1 MARSTLS
8 FGRFG
13 VSKAVVVMTALVLA
27 HAPARAETLQP
38 FKDELFS
45 YGRVLESRD
54 GGDWLT
60 VDYDE
65 MRDINGR
72 DEVPERRVKRP
83 YVSLGVKRFQ
93 ENETVDVGG
102 HGLDVFRVGTPQ
114 NAAFT
119 VIFLHGRGGDRRL
132 GANDYSFG
140 GNFNRLKNLA
150 VDNGGVYYAPSAR
163 SFDSDG
169 AADIAGLIEVVARRS
184 PGRPII
190 LSCASMGSFL
200 CWGVSRDAK
209 AVANLSGMM
218 IMGGAT
224 DPDFMKSAAFA
235 RKLPLFFSHGSA
247 DKTYVAD
254 DQAAL
259 YTRLRKGKYPTRF
272 VLFQTGTHGTP
283 VRMTDWRDAINWI
296 LTR

>member
-8 FGRFG
+8 LRRNVEAGAL
-13 VSKAVVVMTALVLA
+13 AVVFAIVTSLA
-27 HAPARAETLQP
+27 GASAATLKP
-38 FKDELFS
+38 FKDDLFG
-45 YGRVLESRD
+45 YGRILESRD

-72 DEVPERRVKRP
+72 DEIPERRVRRP
-83 YVSLGVKRFQ
+83 YVSLGVKRAQ
-93 ENETVDVGG
+93 ANETVDIGG
-102 HGLDVFRVGTPQ
+102 RGLDVFLAGTRE

-119 VIFLHGRGGDRRL
+119 VIFIHGRGGDRRL

-150 VDNGGVYYAPSAR
+150 VENGGAYYAPSAR
-163 SFDSDG
+163 SFDTDG
-169 AADIAGLIEVVARRS
+169 AADIAALIDVVARRS
-184 PGRPII
+184 PGQPVI

-200 CWGVSRDAK
+200 CWGVSRNAS
-209 AVANLSGMM
+209 AVKQLSGMM

-224 DPDFMKSAAFA
+224 DPDFGKSAAFT

-247 DKTYVAD
+247 DKTYSSD
-254 DQAAL
+254 EQASL
-259 YTRLRKGKYPTRF
+259 YARLRKGGYPVRF

-296 LTR
+296 LSR